1 MDGEPAGLV
10 AVADVVRDE
19 SREAVERLHALGLEV
34 AMLTGDNR
42 RTAEAIARKLGID
55 RVVAEVRPEDKA
67 NEVKRLQ
74 AEGKQVGMVGDG
86 INDAPA
92 LAHRPT

>member
-42 RTAEAIARKLGID
+42 RTAEAIARELGID

-67 NEVKRLQ
+67 ERGQEAAGRGQ
-74 AEGKQVGMVGDG
+74 AGRAWSGT
-86 INDAPA
+86 ASTTPRRSR
-92 LAHRPT
+92 RPT